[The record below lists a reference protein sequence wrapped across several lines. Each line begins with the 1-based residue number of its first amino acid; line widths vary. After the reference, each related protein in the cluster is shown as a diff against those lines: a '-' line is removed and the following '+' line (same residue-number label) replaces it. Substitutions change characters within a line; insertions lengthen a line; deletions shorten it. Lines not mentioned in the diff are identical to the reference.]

1 MLNYAAVIP
10 KRQGLKYVV
19 NLYIMVEQ
27 DYVKQAIQQE
37 MINSVKRGVALSLIN
52 PNRMRKEI

>member
-10 KRQGLKYVV
+10 KGQGLRYVV

-27 DYVKQAIQQE
+27 DCVKQAIQQY
-37 MINSVKRGVALSLIN
+37 IIN
-52 PNRMRKEI
+52 PAQNGMTVRLIDPSRMHKEI

>member
-10 KRQGLKYVV
+10 KGQGLKYVV

-27 DYVKQAIQQE
+27 DCVKQAI
-37 MINSVKRGVALSLIN
+37 
-52 PNRMRKEI
+52 

>member
-10 KRQGLKYVV
+10 KGQGLRYVV

-27 DYVKQAIQQE
+27 DCVKQAIQQY
-37 MINSVKRGVALSLIN
+37 MINPVQNGVKVRLID
-52 PNRMRKEI
+52 PSRMHKEI

>member
-10 KRQGLKYVV
+10 KGQGLKYVV

-27 DYVKQAIQQE
+27 DCVKQVIQQY
-37 MINSVKRGVALSLIN
+37 MINPVQNGMTVRLTDPS
-52 PNRMRKEI
+52 RMHKEI